1 MGHFVGLIY
10 TSVKSKWSS
19 KKKVHPYSKVKRDF
33 ITSVAIPHIKPFVR
47 ETSNSDIPSHSSN
60 GYACGARKE
69 DKVYTGDKMIG
80 IGTLHKSNA
89 VPVFCNDEAVAMA
102 KMRRG

>member
-1 MGHFVGLIY
+1 MGLIY
-10 TSVKSKWSS
+10 TSVKSKWSK
-19 KKKVHPYSKVKRDF
+19 KKKVHPYSKLKRDF

-47 ETSNSDIPSHSSN
+47 ETSTNNIPSHTTN
-60 GYACGARKE
+60 GYACCARKE

-89 VPVFCNDEAVAMA
+89 VPVFCNDEAVDMA